1 MAKPKRV
8 FVCKECGA
16 TQARWLGK
24 CPDCGTW
31 DSLEEQ
37 TIDPSAAS
45 DPHATIA
52 WAIAAPAAGLTGKGE
67 AAKGQAFAAQSDDK
81 LAHTGS
87 RAMPLE
93 ECLHVASSVAR
104 LPTGISELDRVLGSS
119 AAKDGKDA
127 SGSAVLAGSSTL
139 MGLVPGSAVLVGGEP
154 GIGKSTLLLQAARG
168 WARANLRVLYVSSE
182 ESVEQVAQRASRLL
196 TGESSEA
203 SEVSAPSMKDNLF
216 LMHDT
221 NLARILEQV
230 RRVAPSVVIIDSMQ
244 MIYKGDVS
252 AAPGS
257 VTQLRRC
264 ATELVSLAKLSG
276 IAVLLVGHV
285 TKDGVVAGPRLLE
298 HLVDCVLMFE
308 GERTHGHRVVRAI
321 KNRFGSSLEV
331 GLFEMTSM
339 GLAPAPDGGALLL
352 QHAQHARIG
361 SVLCP
366 IVTGSR
372 TLLVEVQALTATGF
386 FGSAKRKSSGLDAS
400 RLAMLIAVLEQHA
413 ELRLADRDV
422 FVSSVGGLK
431 VIDPAC
437 DLALLLAIASSHMRK
452 AVPPRFAACGEVG
465 LGGEV
470 RSIPQLGQRVREAAR
485 LGATD
490 IAIPKKASEPVTPPK
505 GVTLHRVATIGEA
518 QGLLG

>member
-1 MAKPKRV
+1 MAKAKRV

-16 TQARWLGK
+16 SQARWMGK

-37 TIDPSAAS
+37 VLDKSAEV
-45 DPHATIA
+45 DPHKTLT
-52 WAIAAPAAGLTGKGE
+52 WAVGKVGSGE
-67 AAKGQAFAAQSDDK
+67 GDVGGVAQSVMN
-81 LAHTGS
+81 ASVSGGS
-87 RAMPLE
+87 GSGAMPLE
-93 ECLHVASSVAR
+93 ECLQQAVHVPRIA
-104 LPTGISELDRVLGSS
+104 TGIGELDRVLGTSPASEKS
-119 AAKDGKDA
+119 AAIA
-127 SGSAVLAGSSTL
+127 
-139 MGLVPGSAVLVGGEP
+139 GLVPGSAVLVGGEP

-168 WARANLRVLYVSSE
+168 WASGGQRVLYVSSE
-182 ESVEQVAQRASRLL
+182 ESVEQVASRASRLL
-196 TGESSEA
+196 NASGKEHAGKVHAGKEQA
-203 SEVSAPSMKDNLF
+203 SEQLKQNLF
-216 LMHDT
+216 LLHDT
-221 NLARILEQV
+221 NLARIVEQA
-230 RRVAPSVVIIDSMQ
+230 RKIGPSVVIIDSIQ

-264 ATELVSLAKLSG
+264 ATELVYLAKMSG
-276 IAVLLVGHV
+276 MGVVLVGHV

-331 GLFEMTSM
+331 GLFEMTST
-339 GLAPAPDGGALLL
+339 GLAPAPDGGAALLE
-352 QHAQHARIG
+352 HAQQSRIG

-386 FGSAKRKSSGLDAS
+386 FGSAKRKSSGLDAN

-413 ELRLADRDV
+413 EMRLADRDV

-431 VIDPAC
+431 VVDPAC
-437 DLALLLAIASSHMRK
+437 DLALLLAISSSHMRK
-452 AVPPRFAACGEVG
+452 PVPARFGACGEVG

-470 RSIPQLGQRVREAAR
+470 RSVPQIAQRVKEAAR
-485 LGATD
+485 LGLTD
-490 IAIPKKASEPVTPPK
+490 IVIPQRTNEPVDAPK
-505 GVTLHRVATIGEA
+505 GVTLHKVKTINEA

>member
-1 MAKPKRV
+1 MPKPKRV

-16 TQARWLGK
+16 SQARWMGK

-37 TIDPSAAS
+37 TLDPAAAS
-45 DPHATIA
+45 DPHKSIA
-52 WAIAAPAAGLTGKGE
+52 WATGALAPQGAGKAHAQGGPE
-67 AAKGQAFAAQSDDK
+67 ASEPSSASTQSFLD
-81 LAHTGS
+81 AGGA
-87 RAMPLE
+87 RALPLE
-93 ECLHVASSVAR
+93 ECLLVASNVAR
-104 LPTGISELDRVLGSS
+104 LPTGIGELDRVLGSS
-119 AAKDGKDA
+119 GAAGA
-127 SGSAVLAGSSTL
+127 PA
-139 MGLVPGSAVLVGGEP
+139 GLVPGSAVLVGGEP

-168 WARANLRVLYVSSE
+168 WAASGMRVLYVSSE

-196 TGESSEA
+196 AGETPA
-203 SEVSAPSMKDNLF
+203 SAAMKDNLF

-221 NLARILEQV
+221 NLARIIEQA
-230 RRVAPSVVIIDSMQ
+230 RRVGPRVVIIDSMQ
-244 MIYKGDVS
+244 MIYKGELS

-264 ATELVSLAKLSG
+264 ATELVYLAKVSG

-331 GLFEMTSM
+331 GLFEMTSA
-339 GLAPAPDGGALLL
+339 GLAPAPDGGAALLE
-352 QHAQHARIG
+352 HAQHSRVG

-366 IVTGSR
+366 VVTGSR

-386 FGSAKRKSSGLDAS
+386 FGAAKRKCSGLDAN

-452 AVPPRFAACGEVG
+452 PVPARFGACGEVG

-470 RSIPQLGQRVREAAR
+470 RSVPQIAQRVREAAR
-485 LGATD
+485 LGITD
-490 IAIPKKASEPVTPPK
+490 IAIPSKTSEPVQAPK
-505 GVTLHRVATIGEA
+505 GVTLHRVSRVGEA
-518 QGLLG
+518 QALLG

>member
-1 MAKPKRV
+1 MPKPKRI

-16 TQARWLGK
+16 SQARWMGK

-37 TIDPSAAS
+37 TLDPAATN
-45 DPHATIA
+45 DPHKTIA
-52 WAIAAPAAGLTGKGE
+52 WATSTLAPPAGSKSRGPLGAT
-67 AAKGQAFAAQSDDK
+67 DDAEDGISVPSTPTF
-81 LAHTGS
+81 LDGGGA
-87 RAMPLE
+87 RALPLE
-93 ECLHVASSVAR
+93 ECLQVASNVAR
-104 LPTGISELDRVLGSS
+104 IPTGIGELDRVLGSS
-119 AAKDGKDA
+119 GVQGAPA
-127 SGSAVLAGSSTL
+127 
-139 MGLVPGSAVLVGGEP
+139 GLVPGSAVLVGGEP

-168 WARANLRVLYVSSE
+168 WAASGMRVLYVSSE

-196 TGESSEA
+196 TSQASMGESAA
-203 SEVSAPSMKDNLF
+203 SAATSTALKDNLF

-221 NLARILEQV
+221 NLARIIEQA
-230 RRVAPSVVIIDSMQ
+230 RRVGPRVVIIDSMQ
-244 MIYKGDVS
+244 MIYKGDIS

-264 ATELVSLAKLSG
+264 ATELVYLAKVSG

-331 GLFEMTSM
+331 GLFEMTSS
-339 GLAPAPDGGALLL
+339 GLAPAPDGGAALLE
-352 QHAQHARIG
+352 HAQHSRVG

-386 FGSAKRKSSGLDAS
+386 FGAAKRKSSGLDAN

-431 VIDPAC
+431 VIDPAS

-452 AVPPRFAACGEVG
+452 PVPARFGACGEVG

-470 RSIPQLGQRVREAAR
+470 RSVPQIAQRVREAAR
-485 LGATD
+485 LGLTD
-490 IAIPKKASEPVTPPK
+490 IAIPKKTSEPVQPPK
-505 GVTLHRVATIGEA
+505 GVTLHRVSNVGEA
-518 QGLLG
+518 QALLG